1 MIEGRTGP
9 PKAPFV
15 RALEAK
21 ARKLAEAH
29 GEDRLRAHRNDANR
43 WRLPS
48 LLWPLFAKGR

>member
-1 MIEGRTGP
+1 MIEGRTDP

-21 ARKLAEAH
+21 ARRLAEAH
-29 GEDRLRAHRNDANR
+29 GENRLRARRNDAGR
-43 WRLPS
+43 WRITA

>member
-1 MIEGRTGP
+1 MIEGRTEP

-29 GEDRLRAHRNDANR
+29 GEDRLRARRNDESR
-43 WRLPS
+43 WRIPA